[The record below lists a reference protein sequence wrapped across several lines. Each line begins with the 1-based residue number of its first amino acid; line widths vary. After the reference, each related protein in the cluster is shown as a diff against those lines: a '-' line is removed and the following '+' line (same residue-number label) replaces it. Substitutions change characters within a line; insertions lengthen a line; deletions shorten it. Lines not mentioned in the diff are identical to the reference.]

1 MAGKAKGTSS
11 KRSKGRGTRQSAS
24 SSSAAHVIAEKTRQT
39 QTHIFFWAGPLS
51 NWHKGRPFSGARAL
65 ASAIFQLDKIN
76 TNHPAET
83 ALSSRLLA
91 AHTFNCGEQWLMAT
105 KGWLFERD
113 VDLGETTTTG
123 EEFKSLATQ
132 MLAPQPP
139 PKDQPARRQLYMS
152 TLCAV
157 LRTTSPKQ
165 QKALG
170 RKCRNFDPAVWDDA
184 SVPIVVAGSVA
195 RAEAD
200 YMLKRI
206 YLKAGKREFVEGSPV
221 DTIWGVGIHWTH
233 PSIEEPANWRGTN
246 RLGVCHGLARNI
258 ILEKF
263 GNELEAD

>member
-1 MAGKAKGTSS
+1 
-11 KRSKGRGTRQSAS
+11 
-24 SSSAAHVIAEKTRQT
+24 
-39 QTHIFFWAGPLS
+39 
-51 NWHKGRPFSGARAL
+51 
-65 ASAIFQLDKIN
+65 
-76 TNHPAET
+76 
-83 ALSSRLLA
+83 
-91 AHTFNCGEQWLMAT
+91 MAT

-113 VDLGETTTTG
+113 VDLCEITTTD

-157 LRTTSPKQ
+157 LRTTSPKE

-170 RKCRNFDPAVWDDA
+170 RKCRNFVPAVWDDA

-206 YLKAGKREFVEGSPV
+206 YLKAGKRIFVEGSPV

-233 PSIEEPANWRGTN
+233 PSIEQPANWRGTN
-246 RLGVCHGLARNI
+246 RLGVCHGLARDM
-258 ILEKF
+258 ILENF
-263 GNELEAD
+263 GNELVAD